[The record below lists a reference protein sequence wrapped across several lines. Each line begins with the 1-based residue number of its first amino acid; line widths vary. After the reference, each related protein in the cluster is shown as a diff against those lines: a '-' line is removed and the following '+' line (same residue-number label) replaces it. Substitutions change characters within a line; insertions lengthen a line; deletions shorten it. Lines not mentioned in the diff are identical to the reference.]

1 MAASSLERTAGEA
14 ELSAELG
21 SVSEVLQAHI
31 RNSWGCL
38 DPTLRD
44 FHFISLNFG
53 MFSSLGRNLNV
64 QPRNDSKKVK
74 GTLRNV
80 RMWGTL
86 PIWGGGCRD
95 GERIREELA

>member
-21 SVSEVLQAHI
+21 SVSVVLQAHI
-31 RNSWGCL
+31 RNSWGRL
-38 DPTLRD
+38 DPTIQD
-44 FHFISLNFG
+44 FLFISLNFG
-53 MFSSLGRNLNV
+53 MFSSPGRDLNI

-80 RMWGTL
+80 RM
-86 PIWGGGCRD
+86 
-95 GERIREELA
+95 